1 MADDTRQT
9 KDALLKALL
18 PDVPFDG
25 WTTVAMRKAAEQAG
39 IDPAEAASL
48 FPGGPRDAVAWFSR
62 WADREAM
69 ASLASLDL
77 TAMKMGERI
86 AAAVRAR
93 LTVLAPHREA
103 VRRSMALLAAPQNMF
118 LGARLLY
125 ETVDA
130 LWYAAGDTATDFNFY
145 TKRGLLAGVYAA
157 TTLYWLDDR
166 SENQVDTVAFLER
179 RLADVLAT
187 SRVGERLRS
196 WGMRFPNPF
205 LLARLARR
213 R

>member
-1 MADDTRQT
+1 MAERSRQA

-25 WTTVAMRKAAEQAG
+25 WTAVAMRKAAEQAG
-39 IDPAEAASL
+39 LDPAEVATL

-62 WADREAM
+62 WADRET
-69 ASLASLDL
+69 LAALEPL
-77 TAMKMGERI
+77 QLPAMKMGERI
-86 AAAVRAR
+86 ATAVRTR
-93 LTVLAPHREA
+93 LGILAPHREA
-103 VRRSMALLAAPQNMF
+103 VRRSLALLAAPQNLA

-125 ETVDA
+125 DTVDA

-157 TTLYWLDDR
+157 ATLYWLDDR
-166 SENQVDTVAFLER
+166 SAEQVETAAFVDR
-179 RLADVLAT
+179 RLAEVMAFPRLADRLKT
-187 SRVGERLRS
+187 WSSRL
-196 WGMRFPNPF
+196 PDPF
-205 LLARLARR
+205 MLARLARR